1 VFTSNVDGQFQ
12 AAGFDAAAIAECH
25 GSIHMLQCS
34 EVCHDGLWPAADV
47 RPVVDESTCELVSD
61 LPRCPKCGAVA
72 RPNILMF
79 GDYDWIALRT
89 EQQEARLQAWLSKV
103 ERLVVIEIGA
113 GKAIPTVRYFSEQNG
128 PRVIRINPRDFG
140 IAPHHGI
147 GLARGAIDGLEL
159 LDRSMKA

>member
-1 VFTSNVDGQFQ
+1 
-12 AAGFDAAAIAECH
+12 
-25 GSIHMLQCS
+25 
-34 EVCHDGLWPAADV
+34 
-47 RPVVDESTCELVSD
+47 VSD
-61 LPRCPKCGAVA
+61 LPRCSKCGAVA

-159 LDRSMKA
+159 LDRSLKA